1 MARVGAAEPPS
12 FDQRSGYG
20 LDLLPPEFHEAFA
33 A

>member
-20 LDLLPPEFHEAFA
+20 LDLRPPEFHEAFA